1 MTTQPPQEP
10 EEISLIQR
18 AIVLLLTERQ
28 IDDVERLLQ
37 GDISQLGRAS
47 DILQLNSELEPSST
61 A

>member
-10 EEISLIQR
+10 EEFSLIQR